1 MFPENG
7 SGILPP
13 AVRRARR
20 QRIGHDASTTR
31 RTDRYPADAH
41 DALAQ
46 RFCAAT
52 RAGDL
57 HRGCLCST
65 ESSAAT
71 YGKSGQANVS
81 DRA

>member
-1 MFPENG
+1 M
-7 SGILPP
+7 
-13 AVRRARR
+13 
-20 QRIGHDASTTR
+20 STTPGLIAPLA
-31 RTDRYPADAH
+31 TDAARQAEGSCPACAHPATAH

-65 ESSAAT
+65 ESGSAT
-71 YGKSGQANVS
+71 YGKPGRGNVS

>member
-1 MFPENG
+1 MSTTHVLIDP
-7 SGILPP
+7 LAPD
-13 AVRRARR
+13 AARRAEGSCSECR
-20 QRIGHDASTTR
+20 H
-31 RTDRYPADAH
+31 PVNAH

-65 ESSAAT
+65 ESTNAS
-71 YGKSGQANVS
+71 YGKPGRGNVS

>member
-1 MFPENG
+1 M
-7 SGILPP
+7 
-13 AVRRARR
+13 
-20 QRIGHDASTTR
+20 STTHVPIAPLAPDAAR
-31 RTDRYPADAH
+31 QAEGSCPACPHPADAH

-65 ESSAAT
+65 ESSSAT
-71 YGKSGQANVS
+71 YGKSGQGNVS